1 MPTTGQV
8 LADQLTTSR
17 ELTRWYLS
25 KLKETDPFKQFEIE
39 GKKLNNWYWIVA
51 HMAWA
56 EHFLIINGTGGE
68 PLPEFE
74 HLQNF
79 SMGNSFSEVNAK
91 HDVKELL
98 GIFKKVHEHCIARLQ
113 ELTEEQMAED
123 NRLGF
128 SFSSDMSVK
137 GIFMHAIRHEGTH
150 TGSLGILCKAFEVK
164 TV

>member
-8 LADQLTTSR
+8 LADQLNTSR
-17 ELTRWYLS
+17 DLTRWYLS

-39 GKKLNNWYWIVA
+39 GKKLNNWYWIIA
-51 HMAWA
+51 HLAWA

-74 HLQNF
+74 DLQAF
-79 SMGNSFSEVNAK
+79 SMGNSFSQANAK

-98 GIFKKVHEHCIARLQ
+98 ALFKKVHEHCIARLQ
-113 ELTEEQMAED
+113 TITEEEMLED
-123 NRLGF
+123 NKLGF
-128 SFSSDMSVK
+128 SFSSDMSK
-137 GIFMHAIRHEGTH
+137 KAMIMHCIRHEGTH
-150 TGSLGILCKAFEVK
+150 TGNLAIMCKAFDLK

>member
-1 MPTTGQV
+1 MPTPGQV

-39 GKKLNNWYWIVA
+39 GKKLNNWYWIIA
-51 HMAWA
+51 HLAWA

-74 HLQNF
+74 ELQPF
-79 SMGNSFSEVNAK
+79 SMGNSFSQGNAK

-98 GIFKKVHEHCIARLQ
+98 AIFKKVHEHCIARLQ
-113 ELTEEQMAED
+113 TITEEEMAQD
-123 NRLGF
+123 NKLGF
-128 SFSSDMSVK
+128 SFSSDMSKKALV
-137 GIFMHAIRHEGTH
+137 MHCIRHEGTH
-150 TGSLGILCKAFEVK
+150 TGNLAIMCKAFDLK

>member
-8 LADQLTTSR
+8 LADQLNTSR

-39 GKKLNNWYWIVA
+39 GKKLNNWYWIIA
-51 HMAWA
+51 HLAWA

-68 PLPEFE
+68 LLPEFE
-74 HLQNF
+74 ELQPF
-79 SMGNSFSEVNAK
+79 SMGNSFSNVNAK

-98 GIFKKVHEHCIARLQ
+98 ALFKKVHEHCIERLQ
-113 ELTEEQMAED
+113 NITDEEMAED
-123 NRLGF
+123 NKLGF
-128 SFSSDMSVK
+128 SFSSDMSKKALV
-137 GIFMHAIRHEGTH
+137 MHCIRHEGTH
-150 TGSLGILCKAFEVK
+150 TGNLAILCKAFDLK